1 LFKRNDHDH
10 ARAAAWFKR
19 HRGPLLTTHAVV
31 TEAWHLM
38 TPAARLPLI
47 RYVAAAVE
55 VCELGATSI
64 GQIASFLER
73 YADLPMDYAD
83 ATLLVLAEERGV
95 RSIATI
101 DVADFSA
108 CRLSRGQALTLVL

>member
-1 LFKRNDHDH
+1 
-10 ARAAAWFKR
+10 
-19 HRGPLLTTHAVV
+19 
-31 TEAWHLM
+31 
-38 TPAARLPLI
+38 
-47 RYVAAAVE
+47 
-55 VCELGATSI
+55 
-64 GQIASFLER
+64 
-73 YADLPMDYAD
+73 MDYAD